1 MLADLKLKTDK
12 PILVAASGIETRIKT
27 DDYFV
32 LATGKSLFA
41 LDYADIV
48 LSVDLIRIIHN
59 ISNFRRRW
67 GKYLI
72 PHRITNT
79 QFYGRSSGILQRDNG
94 ETIYLKS
101 PAHSFMYFDLESY
114 FRFNKPKNKFGGYNI
129 FWDSVSYEE
138 VNESIDFKK
147 FNCAKFI
154 REDVDNLEDFKLD
167 DVLRNRSSSL
177 HLILNLLWVNGI
189 KNITTLGV
197 TENHT
202 NSDFTNKLL
211 DLFEIKHRKLENDI
225 NFAQRKCLRAKTRA
239 RK

>member
-1 MLADLKLKTDK
+1 MLADLRLKTDK
-12 PILVAASGIETRIKT
+12 PILVVASGIEARVKT

-41 LDYADIV
+41 LDFADIV

-67 GKYLI
+67 GKHLI

-94 ETIYLKS
+94 ETVYLKS
-101 PAHSFMYFDLESY
+101 PAHSFMYFDLENY
-114 FRFNKPKNKFGGYNI
+114 FKFNKPKNKFDGCDI

-138 VNESIDFKK
+138 VNDSIDFKK
-147 FNCAKFI
+147 FNCSKFI
-154 REDVDNLEDFKLD
+154 REDVDNLEEFKLD
-167 DVLRNRSSSL
+167 GVLRNRSSSL
-177 HLILNLLWVNGI
+177 HLILNLLRLNGI
-189 KNITTLGV
+189 KNITTLGI
-197 TENHT
+197 TENHS
-202 NSDFTNKLL
+202 NSDFTNRLL
-211 DLFEIKHRKLENDI
+211 DLFGIEHRKLEDDI
-225 NFAQRKCLRAKTRA
+225 NFTQRKRLRAKTRT